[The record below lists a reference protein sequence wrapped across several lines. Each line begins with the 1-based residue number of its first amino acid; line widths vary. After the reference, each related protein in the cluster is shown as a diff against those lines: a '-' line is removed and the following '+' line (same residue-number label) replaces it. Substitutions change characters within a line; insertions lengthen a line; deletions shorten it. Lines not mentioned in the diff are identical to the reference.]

1 MCVCT
6 STVTVSSQLS
16 NHTDGVHIR
25 LLKQPNKIHVCDT
38 CTPKDYK
45 FMKVYCVL
53 IVPPPDIYAETST
66 TKLFYRSMGAK
77 SRYYCVCTSDLH
89 WLVAIWMWWRKVMYA
104 IWWNDAKVIVRSNVF
119 GSTWILL
126 RKQAFFLLRQFAF
139 HACLTKAFPNDTL
152 FTQPPSIAP
161 LFARETIV
169 LYRSWHH
176 KNVIK
181 TIGIFSVCAKIA
193 HQWIHYS

>member
-1 MCVCT
+1 MCVCVCT

-119 GSTWILL
+119 GFTWILL
-126 RKQAFFLLRQFAF
+126 RKQAFFSCANSPFTHAWLKRFQMIHCSHNRLVLHHSLRARQSF
-139 HACLTKAFPNDTL
+139 C
-152 FTQPPSIAP
+152 IAVG
-161 LFARETIV
+161 I
-169 LYRSWHH
+169 
-176 KNVIK
+176 IK
-181 TIGIFSVCAKIA
+181 M
-193 HQWIHYS
+193 

>member
-6 STVTVSSQLS
+6 STVTVSSQLP

-77 SRYYCVCTSDLH
+77 SRFYCVCTSDLH
-89 WLVAIWMWWRKVMYA
+89 
-104 IWWNDAKVIVRSNVF
+104 
-119 GSTWILL
+119 
-126 RKQAFFLLRQFAF
+126 
-139 HACLTKAFPNDTL
+139 
-152 FTQPPSIAP
+152 
-161 LFARETIV
+161 
-169 LYRSWHH
+169 
-176 KNVIK
+176 
-181 TIGIFSVCAKIA
+181 
-193 HQWIHYS
+193 